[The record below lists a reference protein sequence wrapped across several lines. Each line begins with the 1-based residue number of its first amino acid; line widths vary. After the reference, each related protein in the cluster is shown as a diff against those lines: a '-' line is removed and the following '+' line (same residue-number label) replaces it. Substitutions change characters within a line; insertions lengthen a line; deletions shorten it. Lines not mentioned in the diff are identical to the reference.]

1 MVIQARMSSE
11 RLPGK
16 ALMTV
21 NGISILGHCI
31 ARCRQSQVDHVVV
44 ATSEHETDDILSE
57 VAVQS
62 GAGIFRGPLEDVL
75 ERFRLLAEHYPAERL
90 IRISGDSPFIDP
102 ALINLAIE
110 LSVGNKYDLI
120 SNVFPRSFP
129 RGQSVEL
136 LTRDI
141 LENLASL
148 PLTKDDR
155 EHVTRYI
162 YKNPSMFRIVNF
174 GSGGNFESIQ
184 LSVDSAEDLASIR
197 RLSTIMEGKIGGWK
211 DLISQRTLIC
221 E

>member
-1 MVIQARMSSE
+1 MSSK

-31 ARCRQSQVDHVVV
+31 VRCRQSQVDHVVV

-75 ERFRLLAEHYPAERL
+75 ERFRLLAEHYSAEKL

-136 LTRDI
+136 LTRDT

-148 PLTKDDR
+148 TLTKDDR
-155 EHVTRYI
+155 EHVTRHI